1 MEKRLVH
8 ARGTVAL
15 QHYFVD
21 EEILR
26 LESPAQGLFRT
37 ATSETELGGIAI
49 PASARVMAH
58 FASANRDECVFANAD
73 TFDSDRRDLGR
84 HIAFGKGIHFCIG
97 ALLARLELGIALP
110 ALLARLPALRPS
122 GL

>member
-1 MEKRLVH
+1 
-8 ARGTVAL
+8 
-15 QHYFVD
+15 
-21 EEILR
+21 
-26 LESPAQGLFRT
+26 
-37 ATSETELGGIAI
+37 
-49 PASARVMAH
+49 MAH

-110 ALLARLPALRPS
+110 ALLARLPGLRPS